1 MSGFSPDWLALREP
15 VDHRSRNPQLVRA
28 LQARFEGR
36 STVTVVD
43 LGCGTGSNLRAV
55 APLLGSEQSW
65 TLVDNDQEVIRA
77 RRADPRAAVEV
88 RQADARALAFIPDG
102 ALDLVV
108 ALCVSDQIPDGES
121 LAHELWRVLRPGG
134 LFVEV
139 NDQTLN
145 LPGIIGDQIAYG
157 IGRRSGEA
165 LLKREDSR
173 WFKQSH
179 LQAAHAFYEKHGGK
193 TIILARFMPFARTF
207 APVVAGAAKMH
218 YPTFVFYNVIGGL
231 LWIWSMLLT
240 GYYVVKMVP
249 GLDQHVEKL
258 IIGIILLS
266 ITPGI
271 YGWWKS
277 RRPR

>member
-1 MSGFSPDWLALREP
+1 MDFLLDLFHQLRDLESLVATAGYVGITAIIFIETGLLFPFLPGDSLLVTAGLAAAAVNSPLN
-15 VDHRSRNPQLVRA
+15 V
-28 LQARFEGR
+28 
-36 STVTVVD
+36 
-43 LGCGTGSNLRAV
+43 
-55 APLLGSEQSW
+55 W
-65 TLVDNDQEVIRA
+65 TLGLLCSV
-77 RRADPRAAVEV
+77 AAIV
-88 RQADARALAFIPDG
+88 
-102 ALDLVV
+102 
-108 ALCVSDQIPDGES
+108 
-121 LAHELWRVLRPGG
+121 
-134 LFVEV
+134 
-139 NDQTLN
+139 
-145 LPGIIGDQIAYG
+145 GDQIAYG

-165 LLKREDSR
+165 LFKREDSR

-179 LQAAHAFYEKHGGK
+179 LRAAHDFYEKHGGK

-240 GYYVVKMVP
+240 GFYVVKMVP

-277 RRPR
+277 RQGKGAPTA

>member
-1 MSGFSPDWLALREP
+1 MEFLTDLLAQLRDLE
-15 VDHRSRNPQLVRA
+15 SLVA
-28 LQARFEGR
+28 TAGYVG
-36 STVTVVD
+36 VTTIIFIE
-43 LGCGTGSNLRAV
+43 TGLLFPFLPGDSLLVTAGLVAAAHDPLVNLNV
-55 APLLGSEQSW
+55 W
-65 TLVDNDQEVIRA
+65 TLGLLCS
-77 RRADPRAAVEV
+77 AAAIV
-88 RQADARALAFIPDG
+88 
-102 ALDLVV
+102 
-108 ALCVSDQIPDGES
+108 
-121 LAHELWRVLRPGG
+121 
-134 LFVEV
+134 
-139 NDQTLN
+139 
-145 LPGIIGDQIAYG
+145 GDQIAYG

-165 LLKREDSR
+165 LFKKEDSR

-179 LQAAHAFYEKHGGK
+179 LKAAHDFYEKHGGK

-249 GLDQHVEKL
+249 GLDRHVEKL

-277 RRPR
+277 RHPTSA

>member
-1 MSGFSPDWLALREP
+1 MEFLSDILAQLRDLE
-15 VDHRSRNPQLVRA
+15 SLVA
-28 LQARFEGR
+28 TAGYVG
-36 STVTVVD
+36 VTAIIFIE
-43 LGCGTGSNLRAV
+43 TGLLFPFLPGDSLLVTAGLVAAAHDPLVNLNV
-55 APLLGSEQSW
+55 W
-65 TLVDNDQEVIRA
+65 TL
-77 RRADPRAAVEV
+77 
-88 RQADARALAFIPDG
+88 G
-102 ALDLVV
+102 ALCSV
-108 ALCVSDQIPDGES
+108 AAIV
-121 LAHELWRVLRPGG
+121 
-134 LFVEV
+134 
-139 NDQTLN
+139 
-145 LPGIIGDQIAYG
+145 GDQIAYG

-165 LLKREDSR
+165 LFKKEDSR

-179 LQAAHAFYEKHGGK
+179 LKAAHDFYEKHGGK

-231 LWIWSMLLT
+231 AWIWSMLLT

-249 GLDQHVEKL
+249 GLDRHVETL

-277 RRPR
+277 RRPKSA